1 MTQFPALIIEFV
13 ILAIL
18 ILVNGLLAMAEISL
32 VSASKSNLEKLSKQG
47 DSGATAALDISQ
59 RPTELLSTVQIGMTL
74 IALSAGVYSGAT
86 FVEQLFR
93 LLLESGVSE
102 DYGRMLASATV
113 VVIITF
119 VTVVF
124 GELVPKKIA
133 LHAPNSVAL
142 WVGKPVLFLARLFQP
157 LVSLL
162 AKITD
167 RICSLL
173 GLNILGDSSA
183 ARQEEIKSLLQES
196 AKIGAFDATEQRMV
210 QGVFAFSEARV
221 SSFMTPRPEVIWLD
235 IDDPAEKNRKK
246 IINARHS
253 HFPVVKGSL
262 DNVVGV
268 IHVKDI
274 LSRQLLGE
282 PFDLTLYLEQAL
294 FLPEKADATRSVEL
308 FRNSATHFA
317 FVVDEYGN
325 IQGVLTLTDILRAIV
340 GDFADT
346 MDDKSTTILKRQD
359 GSWVVDGLVTVLELR
374 ERLRLPKLRG
384 EDSGNFHTVAGF
396 VLSELGKI
404 PQTTDWFVADDVR
417 YEVIDM
423 DGNRVD
429 KVLISF
435 NNKSE

>member
-1 MTQFPALIIEFV
+1 MTEAPALFIEIV
-13 ILAIL
+13 ILAVLIL
-18 ILVNGLLAMAEISL
+18 INGMLSMAEISL
-32 VSASKSNLEKLSKQG
+32 ISVSKSNLETLSKQG
-47 DSGATAALDISQ
+47 DKGATAALDISK
-59 RPTELLSTVQIGMTL
+59 RPSELLSTVQVGMTL
-74 IALSAGVYSGAT
+74 IAFTAGVYSGTT
-86 FVEQLFR
+86 FVEQLAPVFLQLGLSTR
-93 LLLESGVSE
+93 YAQL
-102 DYGRMLASATV
+102 LASVLV
-113 VVIITF
+113 VLVITL

-142 WVGKPVLFLARLFQP
+142 WVGKPVVFLARLFQP
-157 LVSLL
+157 VVFAL
-162 AKITD
+162 AKTTD
-167 RICSLL
+167 VICQLL
-173 GLNILGDSSA
+173 GLNNLGDASA
-183 ARQEEIKSLLQES
+183 SRQEEIKTLLQES

-210 QGVFAFSEARV
+210 QGVFAFNEARI

-294 FLPEKADATRSVEL
+294 FLPEKADASRSVEL

-359 GSWVVDGLVTVLELR
+359 GSWVVDGLVTVQELR
-374 ERLRLPKLRG
+374 ERLQLPKLRG

-404 PQTTDWFVADDVR
+404 PSTTDWFVADDVR

-429 KVLISF
+429 KVLINFIS
-435 NNKSE
+435 KQP